1 MLESLALSLSGKK
14 TWRLYIL
21 QRHVQFTAVGVI
33 FLQLGNEPLDTRP
46 QCGDVVRRRTVAP
59 VWLQLP
65 TLHTLSWPGRGR
77 GETERV
83 YLSTHC
89 NSGKTFLNEFDWMR
103 SLCSTQQT
111 AGSKHHWRLF
121 RRLKYM
127 QNLAANYSA

>member
-1 MLESLALSLSGKK
+1 MLESLALSMSWKK

-33 FLQLGNEPLDTRP
+33 FLQLGNEPLHTRP
-46 QCGDVVRRRTVAP
+46 QCGDVVWLRCGSGVAP
-59 VWLQLP
+59 
-65 TLHTLSWPGRGR
+65 TTHIAHTLLAGAGR

-127 QNLAANYSA
+127 QNMAANYSA

>member
-65 TLHTLSWPGRGR
+65 TLHTLSWPGRGEERPR
-77 GETERV
+77 GFICQHIAIAAK
-83 YLSTHC
+83 LSST
-89 NSGKTFLNEFDWMR
+89 
-103 SLCSTQQT
+103 SLIGCVLC
-111 AGSKHHWRLF
+111 AALSK
-121 RRLKYM
+121 
-127 QNLAANYSA
+127 QPAANTTGVSSGD

>member
-59 VWLQLP
+59 VWLRCGSNYPHCTHSL
-65 TLHTLSWPGRGR
+65 GRGGGEERPR
-77 GETERV
+77 GFICQHIAIAGK
-83 YLSTHC
+83 LSST
-89 NSGKTFLNEFDWMR
+89 
-103 SLCSTQQT
+103 SLIGCVLC
-111 AGSKHHWRLF
+111 AALSK
-121 RRLKYM
+121 
-127 QNLAANYSA
+127 QPAANTTGVSSGD